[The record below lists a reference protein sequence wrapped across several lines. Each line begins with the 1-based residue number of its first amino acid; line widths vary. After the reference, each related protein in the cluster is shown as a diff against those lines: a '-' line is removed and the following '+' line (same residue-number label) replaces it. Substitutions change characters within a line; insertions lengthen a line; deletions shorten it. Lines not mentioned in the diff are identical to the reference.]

1 MKHLVFG
8 TQPKY
13 DRIAQAFAE
22 TLDHVYFPATRRVNQ
37 WEDSE
42 WVGFDQDKWIES
54 KNPIVVV
61 GILRGTAKL
70 LKLARIHKIPYYFID
85 HAYFY
90 RGHGEHPILKD
101 TYYRVTK
108 NNEYLNEFSSI
119 NEHRDLIQR
128 NINLLTK
135 VPIRTNIDKYYE
147 NNNGKYILVFPPSK
161 HLCKYWDIPSVEYWI
176 DEVHKNIK
184 TGTDREIIVCSKD
197 NNIKYQDYFPETHC
211 MVSFTSTAPIE
222 GILQGIPSIAWE
234 VSMLAP
240 VSWGYDK
247 YADIEK
253 IRTFEYRGRRK
264 ERGLF
269 IAAWR
274 DHLLSNQFSMTE
286 MKSGFAKQTVD
297 RLQKGLFN
305 YYPKDYRRV

>member
-1 MKHLVFG
+1 MKHFVFG

-13 DRIAQAFAE
+13 DRIVQAFAE
-22 TLDHVYFPATRRVNQ
+22 TLDHVYFPATRRVDQ
-37 WEDSE
+37 WKESE
-42 WVGFDQDKWIES
+42 WIGFDQEQWIKD

-90 RGHGEHPILKD
+90 RGHREHPILKD
-101 TYYRVTK
+101 TYYRVVK
-108 NNEYLNEFSSI
+108 NNEFLSEHTSI
-119 NEHRDLIQR
+119 NPHKDIIQR
-128 NINLLTK
+128 NVDLLTK
-135 VPIRTNIDKYYE
+135 VPVRNNIDKYYE
-147 NNNGKYILVFPPSK
+147 NHNGKYILVFPPSK

-184 TGTDREIIVCSKD
+184 TGTDREIIVCSKND
-197 NNIKYQDYFPETHC
+197 TKKYQDYFPETHC

-222 GILQGIPSIAWE
+222 GILQGIPSIAWDL
-234 VSMLAP
+234 SMLAP

-247 YADIEK
+247 YKEIEK

-264 ERGLF
+264 ERGLA

-274 DHLLSNQFSMTE
+274 DHLLANQFSLTE
-286 MKSGFAKQTVD
+286 MKSGYAKETVD
-297 RLQKGLFN
+297 KLQKGLFN
-305 YYPKDYRRV
+305 YYPKDYLKV